1 MGVLKMR
8 RLRKFKLPTGLS
20 SLIALGVILAIVLFV
35 MGGGIYNIVSGT
47 SFNNPYGTGLV
58 YTSLS
63 GQYGIEM
70 LLSIAFMFIGF
81 LGFLLIYES
90 TKHVYNASY
99 ATKLLILGI
108 VFIVIAVI
116 LLYWMLIP
124 KTRWL
129 FPWAYNAG
137 L

>member
-1 MGVLKMR
+1 MKTLK
-8 RLRKFKLPTGLS
+8 KFKLPSGVSALI
-20 SLIALGVILAIVLFV
+20 SLGIILGIVLFV
-35 MGGGIYNIVSGT
+35 MGGGIYLLVSGA
-47 SFNNPYGTGLV
+47 SFNNPYGGLASS
-58 YTSLS
+58 SLNS
-63 GQYGIEM
+63 QYGIET
-70 LLSIAFMFIGF
+70 LLSVAFMFIGF
-81 LGFLLIYES
+81 LGFLLVYES

-108 VFIVIAVI
+108 VLIVVAVV
-116 LLYWMLIP
+116 LLYWFLIP

>member
-1 MGVLKMR
+1 MKILK
-8 RLRKFKLPTGLS
+8 KFKLPPGLS
-20 SLIALGVILAIVLFV
+20 ALISLGILLAIVLFV
-35 MGGGIYNIVSGT
+35 MGGGIYLLVSGS

-58 YTSLS
+58 YNSLN
-63 GQYGIEM
+63 GQYGIEA

-81 LGFLLIYES
+81 IGFLLIYES

-99 ATKLLILGI
+99 ATKLLILGTILII
-108 VFIVIAVI
+108 VAVI
-116 LLYWMLIP
+116 LLYWMLMP